1 MYTHRYIHRYIH
13 TYSLWSK
20 YCQIPNFWP
29 KTASLTS
36 KFIKIKFPDDL
47 NRFEGHTMYTYRY
60 IGTYIDTYIHIYVML
75 YDGKSCQIANFWPK
89 TTNLTSKIII
99 IQFPDDLDRFEVH
112 SMYLHR
118 HINTYIR
125 CCLFCNI
132 ENNVCM
138 YVYIFVGTSYVLQTY
153 LNRLEIQFWWI
164 LM

>member
-1 MYTHRYIHRYIH
+1 MVQPPPPPPQQQGVKNEQAKNECQIANFWPKTTNLTSKLIYFQFPDDLNRFRDGAMYIHRYIHRYIH

-75 YDGKSCQIANFWPK
+75 YDGKSCQIVNFWRK
-89 TTNLTSKIII
+89 TTNLTSKLI
-99 IQFPDDLDRFEVH
+99 
-112 SMYLHR
+112 
-118 HINTYIR
+118 YI
-125 CCLFCNI
+125 
-132 ENNVCM
+132 
-138 YVYIFVGTSYVLQTY
+138 
-153 LNRLEIQFWWI
+153 
-164 LM
+164 